1 MQRSKRTTVYK
12 MFWEVF
18 IFETVKFEDKLRSI
32 YKHDS
37 HLELCNTKSTGGI
50 YVSHRWHEQSVGLLL
65 DLLQLTYSFIRYTN
79 ADSYSLTI
87 RFTKDSIHYIQIR
100 LKIIPWKFRIVS
112 PNKSRVI

>member
-1 MQRSKRTTVYK
+1 MRSKK
-12 MFWEVF
+12 
-18 IFETVKFEDKLRSI
+18 
-32 YKHDS
+32 
-37 HLELCNTKSTGGI
+37 
-50 YVSHRWHEQSVGLLL
+50 
-65 DLLQLTYSFIRYTN
+65 LQLTYSFIRYTN